1 MSPTPGEAI
10 QAADPLVPQDSTHL
24 SFTEPVTSC
33 SAPDGVLSATD
44 CPKMQRAKNAP
55 AHCRSKVP
63 PPSGGRWQSS
73 TTAPFGLFR
82 ELSCNRHCVLL
93 NIVAPVVGAGEKKK
107 DVFLLLCKCSYTS
120 GDSVHVCSRKLPL
133 VSNPLRV
140 LAAENKDSPQ
150 RRICALMFV
159 QCLLRVRVC
168 PLTFRPSP
176 VCVSTINKQC

>member
-10 QAADPLVPQDSTHL
+10 QVADPLVPQDSTHL

-63 PPSGGRWQSS
+63 PPSGGWWRSS
-73 TTAPFGLFR
+73 TTAPSGLFR

-107 DVFLLLCKCSYTS
+107 DFFFSCASAATLAVTVFTCAQGSFLLFLTPLVFL
-120 GDSVHVCSRKLPL
+120 
-133 VSNPLRV
+133 
-140 LAAENKDSPQ
+140 PQ
-150 RRICALMFV
+150 RIRTRLREGFAPL
-159 QCLLRVRVC
+159 CLYSACYACVF
-168 PLTFRPSP
+168 PLTSRLAP